1 MERLRIKING
11 IADVTRF
18 VQAAKEVEGDIILE
32 KGRFCVDGKSILGVL
47 SLDMS
52 SGVIIEY
59 PKEALEFASFLQEFI
74 F

>member
-1 MERLRIKING
+1 MERTRIKIHS
-11 IADVTRF
+11 ITDMTRF
-18 VQAAKEVEGDIILE
+18 VQAAKEVEGDIIVE
-32 KGRFCVDGKSILGVL
+32 KGRYSVDGKSILGVL

-59 PKEALEFASFLQEFI
+59 PKEALEFARFLQEFI